1 MKTIKNK
8 IYKLIAL
15 IPALLFMTGCEVLEQ
30 EPQSIL
36 KIDAFYSTGAD
47 AEMGIIG
54 AYNRFYSEN
63 HIVGTYMILDMCSD
77 DLTTVSPKFG
87 YLIESRNELSGLNNG
102 GTEQYFRAPWVTI
115 ANTNLF
121 IENVNELPETA
132 FTGVTAGTGNRKAEI
147 LGEAH
152 FIRGVSYYYLA
163 MMWRNVPLIVD
174 FPKGSL
180 PEDNQVPNST
190 QEAILAQAESDL
202 RIAEAS
208 LPVSLIQFSANERR
222 GRASKW
228 AAKAFLAR
236 MKLMQ
241 NSWQEALDLSNE
253 IISSNQF
260 TMVNPW
266 TRIFLSEQN
275 SSEAILEAQT
285 ERSPAFFNMGI
296 HGWFYGNGEFRATPD
311 AVAQFEKPGKDARY
325 EFVIKDNSAT
335 SKFLPQPL
343 WVDAGIERANLTML
357 RLAEAHFN
365 KAEAL
370 NELDYETNKQ
380 TVLDILNM
388 IRARAADPA
397 FNNRFRATAPIG
409 TTGIPPLVL
418 TDLDTQDKMRLAIR
432 AEKRRELMFEG
443 LRWLDLLRWDP
454 NYAMSIIKAANPDK
468 LYLPIPDSEIVLNNG
483 VLAQNPGW

>member
-1 MKTIKNK
+1 
-8 IYKLIAL
+8 
-15 IPALLFMTGCEVLEQ
+15 
-30 EPQSIL
+30 
-36 KIDAFYSTGAD
+36 
-47 AEMGIIG
+47 
-54 AYNRFYSEN
+54 
-63 HIVGTYMILDMCSD
+63 
-77 DLTTVSPKFG
+77 
-87 YLIESRNELSGLNNG
+87 
-102 GTEQYFRAPWVTI
+102 
-115 ANTNLF
+115 
-121 IENVNELPETA
+121 
-132 FTGVTAGTGNRKAEI
+132 
-147 LGEAH
+147 
-152 FIRGVSYYYLA
+152 
-163 MMWRNVPLIVD
+163 
-174 FPKGSL
+174 
-180 PEDNQVPNST
+180 
-190 QEAILAQAESDL
+190 
-202 RIAEAS
+202 
-208 LPVSLIQFSANERR
+208 
-222 GRASKW
+222 
-228 AAKAFLAR
+228 

-241 NSWQEALDLSNE
+241 NDWQAALDLSNE

-260 TMVNPW
+260 TLVNPW
-266 TRIFLSEQN
+266 TRLFLSEQN
-275 SSEAILEAQT
+275 SSEAILEIQA

-343 WVDAGIERANLTML
+343 WVDAGIERSNLTMV
-357 RLAEAHFN
+357 RLAEIHFN

-380 TVLDILNM
+380 TVLDILNT

-418 TDLDTQDKMRLAIR
+418 TDFDTQDKMRLAIR

-454 NYAMSIIKAANPDK
+454 NYAMSIIKVTNPDK